1 MTAQAPDIPP
11 AVGMTAEGARVSAG
25 HKTNGQNV
33 LGPAPGALHALLAQE
48 ASGGFA
54 LAAATPTAAQTK
66 QASWVSPRVP
76 PTCSS
81 SLPISHQTPACG
93 PAPMG
98 AEGTMQDYGR
108 KGRKG
113 RSERGLGNL
122 SRKHGSKAAVLNLKK
137 FGPRGHLTM
146 SKDVFGC
153 HNWRGGGHTCI

>member
-81 SLPISHQTPACG
+81 SLPISHQTPARG

-98 AEGTMQDYGR
+98 AEGTMQDHGR

-146 SKDVFGC
+146 SEDVFGC